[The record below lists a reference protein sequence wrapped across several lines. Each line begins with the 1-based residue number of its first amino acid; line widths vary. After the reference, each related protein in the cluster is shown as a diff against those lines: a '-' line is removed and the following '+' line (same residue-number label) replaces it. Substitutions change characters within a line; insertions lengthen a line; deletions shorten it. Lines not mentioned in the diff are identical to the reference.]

1 MCADPSFLTLFYGS
15 SCVKISESCPLE
27 IDPESISYESRLNLG
42 EQYLNLNNSI
52 ITPWWKIKIRTPNS
66 QNSQI
71 STQESEAGTTSI
83 PALSL
88 LHDFFNRNSNNFT
101 LNLSDNYDENVDYD
115 NVQQEIDNEDG
126 DDEVDYEPIAQS
138 PFLVNLNI
146 SDNVSSYI
154 NSPFLVDPSINDS
167 PDHGYN
173 KHKINLDC
181 KF

>member
-1 MCADPSFLTLFYGS
+1 MELY
-15 SCVKISESCPLE
+15 
-27 IDPESISYESRLNLG
+27 
-42 EQYLNLNNSI
+42 
-52 ITPWWKIKIRTPNS
+52 S